1 MDISSI
7 TGIVANIIYVVL
19 AGVALWG
26 AFCVAMVWLRVGQ
39 KRFRSESEQNQ
50 FLEALDEP
58 LAAGDFDS
66 AVQLIQGD
74 QRAISQLATLAIQNR
89 DIGYAQVRQLVVDRF
104 QRDILADLEYRL
116 TWVNTVIKAAP
127 MVGLLGTVIGM
138 MGAFAKLATQENVKP
153 DMLANDIS
161 VALITTASGLAIAIP
176 LVFCT
181 ASINV
186 RIRKMEDLVA
196 AGLAH
201 FFDTF
206 KAVLGDNRSKKSSA
220 KAKSSAESRASSRD
234 E

>member
-7 TGIVANIIYVVL
+7 TWIVAKIIYLVL
-19 AGVALWG
+19 ALVALWG

-39 KRFRSESEQNQ
+39 KRFRSEADQND
-50 FLEALDEP
+50 FLATLDEP
-58 LAAGDFDS
+58 LAVGDFDK
-66 AVQLIQGD
+66 AAGLIQGD
-74 QRAISQLATLAIQNR
+74 QRAISQLVTLAIENR
-89 DIGYAQVRQLVVDRF
+89 GVGYAQVRQLVVDRF

-116 TWVNTVIKAAP
+116 SAP
-127 MVGLLGTVIGM
+127 MVGLFGTVIGM
-138 MGAFAKLATQENVKP
+138 MGAFDNLSTGGNV
-153 DMLANDIS
+153 DSTALANDIS

-196 AGLAH
+196 VGLAH

-206 KAVLGDNRSKKSSA
+206 RRVTADSPRPRKRPKGQDQPSTENRSSTTELRTS
-220 KAKSSAESRASSRD
+220 
-234 E
+234 